1 MGVCVCVRVCKHSAA
16 SKSTRS
22 NESHSTWTGPKLRSI
37 FFWPKFW
44 LPVANIPPLV
54 EPKCWQYEC
63 CHIHAPQ
70 CALASTVRLE
80 IGPDPADAIADG
92 NLLKIKQGRKIL
104 NMFWQCPR
112 VFINQSL
119 RCCLFSACRGRMFR
133 GEVINQLQVC
143 FHKAGKQ
150 LIRC

>member
-1 MGVCVCVRVCKHSAA
+1 MGVCVCVSANTA
-16 SKSTRS
+16 LHQNGHAQTTCTLPELNLNWDQFSFDPEFGSR
-22 NESHSTWTGPKLRSI
+22 WQI
-37 FFWPKFW
+37 FH
-44 LPVANIPPLV
+44 LSLCQ
-54 EPKCWQYEC
+54 KCWQYEC
-63 CHIHAPQ
+63 CHIHGSQ
-70 CALASTVRLE
+70 YTFASTVQLE

-104 NMFWQCPR
+104 NVFWQCPR

-119 RCCLFSACRGRMFR
+119 RCCFFSACRGRMFH